1 MRRALGAGLLSMVIL
16 ALPGCYPMTIDA
28 TDLEPHIYLNS
39 ETADDAPPEPVSG
52 FEARTRG
59 SWLFWGLVTLDDPAV
74 SDALAREI
82 RRADGSAVMD
92 VRVVTQR
99 TFVDGLLGVITLGIY
114 GQRTTRI
121 EGTVVR

>member
-1 MRRALGAGLLSMVIL
+1 MKRARSAGLLALAVA
-16 ALPGCYPMTIDA
+16 ALPGCYVMHIDA
-28 TDLEPHIYLNS
+28 TDLEPHVQLSGQSAAGAAPTAVS
-39 ETADDAPPEPVSG
+39 EFSAE
-52 FEARTRG
+52 TRG
-59 SWLFWGLVTLDDPAV
+59 SWLFWGLVQLDEPQV

-82 RRADGSAVMD
+82 RRADGTAATD

-99 TFVDGLLGVITLGIY
+99 KFIDGLLEVITLGIY